1 MEGRIEVASRR
12 MGISL
17 GLLFLCHLIVLTYGH
32 PTLKTP
38 ESVTGTWK
46 GDVKIQCLYDPLSGY
61 RQVLVKWLV
70 QRDSNPVTI
79 FLRDSTGDHIQQAKY
94 RGRLQVSQ
102 EVPGD
107 VSLQLNTLQMDD
119 RNHYT
124 CEVTWQTPDGN
135 QIMRDKIIELRVQ
148 KYPYNPPRIST
159 EALTTMHSSLE
170 ALQCKASD
178 PHSVF
183 IATTIM
189 RSTSDS
195 TVNRTGKPNTERTIT
210 GPGLGPARV
219 CCLVGASVSGSFQ
232 ESRKEPA
239 NLCHNLHHLPLLHS
253 SYHHTLYH
261 VPPQDIPTRVCL
273 WSEQGVFQG
282 DKQLSRNHK
291 GDYHC
296 K

>member
-170 ALQCKASD
+170 A
-178 PHSVF
+178 
-183 IATTIM
+183 TTIM

-210 GPGLGPARV
+210 GPGRNLPIFAIIFIISLCCIVAITIPYIMFRRKTFQQEYVYGVSRV
-219 CCLVGASVSGSFQ
+219 FSRETSNSQ
-232 ESRKEPA
+232 E
-239 NLCHNLHHLPLLHS
+239 
-253 SYHHTLYH
+253 T
-261 VPPQDIPTRVCL
+261 TRVTTIASEYFNNEPDSQALINDYSDDPCL
-273 WSEQGVFQG
+273 S
-282 DKQLSRNHK
+282 K
-291 GDYHC
+291 
-296 K
+296 